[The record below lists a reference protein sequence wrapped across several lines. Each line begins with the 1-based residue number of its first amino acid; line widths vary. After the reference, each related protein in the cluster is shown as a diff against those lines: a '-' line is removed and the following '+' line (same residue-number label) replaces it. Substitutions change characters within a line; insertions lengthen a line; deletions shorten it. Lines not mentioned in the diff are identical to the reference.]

1 MKKEKSFIEY
11 LKALPLGT
19 RLAACVAVLAVLFAQ
34 GISPETA
41 KNIALGVG
49 GENTS
54 DPDVSDETAELAE
67 VCSMVEGVGRCRVMI
82 NYTESGEVGAV
93 AVLCDG
99 ADRTEVRSRLVGLIS
114 SLYGI
119 GTHRISVLKIS
130 ADGNISE

>member
-19 RLAACVAVLAVLFAQ
+19 RLAACVAVLAVLFA
-34 GISPETA
+34 
-41 KNIALGVG
+41 LGVG
-49 GENTS
+49 GENASVS
-54 DPDVSDETAELAE
+54 DVLDETAELTE

-119 GTHRISVLKIS
+119 GSHRISVLKIS